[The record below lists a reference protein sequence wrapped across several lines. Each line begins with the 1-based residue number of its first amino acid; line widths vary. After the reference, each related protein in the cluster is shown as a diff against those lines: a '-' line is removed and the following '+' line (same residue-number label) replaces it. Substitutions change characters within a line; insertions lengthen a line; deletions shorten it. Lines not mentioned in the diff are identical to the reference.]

1 MKKSFKNLA
10 KVAAG
15 LGAAYALTK
24 MGERKNNQ
32 AETTKEEASV
42 NQYDNIINKKRKERK
57 EIQKDSKGVVAP
69 IQKNKRVVAPF
80 DPKGTTKGFPIS
92 IDNKFKS
99 PKTIVADSAPGVRTG
114 DDYIIAGKFD
124 KFTPNQKF
132 EGPNFKEDYANRG
145 DKKVSTANGSQNKR
159 REQLAAFD
167 SKVDKI
173 NKANFKHGGMSVV
186 ARGNKLARSKPT
198 KIC

>member
-42 NQYDNIINKKRKERK
+42 NQYDNIINKKREESKA
-57 EIQKDSKGVVAP
+57 IQKEP
-69 IQKNKRVVAPF
+69 KRVVAPI
-80 DPKGTTKGFPIS
+80 DPKGTAKGFPITT
-92 IDNKFKS
+92 NKPTKK
-99 PKTIVADSAPGVRTG
+99 PIPGIRVEPG
-114 DDYIIAGKFD
+114 QYIIAGKYD
-124 KFTPNQKF
+124 KFTPNKKF
-132 EGPNFKEDYANRG
+132 EGPNYKEDYVNRG
-145 DKKVSTANGSQNKR
+145 GKKVSTANGSQNKR
-159 REQLAAFD
+159 REQLKSFD

-173 NKANFKHGGMSVV
+173 NKANYTHGGSVI